1 MLGLT
6 LSPAALPANPPIMPP
21 ATRPTA
27 APAGPPTAPIAA
39 PVAPPAAAPTPAPTG
54 CAPGAPVIGS
64 RLAGSTSL
72 VCFFR
77 RLIPSFFISVSSF
90 HELLPGVSGQKWG
103 DLRGRTNQE

>member
-6 LSPAALPANPPIMPP
+6 LSPAALPAKPPIMPP

-64 RLAGSTSL
+64 RLAASTSL
-72 VCFFR
+72 VLFLR
-77 RLIPSFFISVSSF
+77 RLVASFFISVCSF
-90 HELLPGVSGQKWG
+90 RKGPPWLSGQKWG
-103 DLRGRTNQE
+103 DSGAHVK